1 MTQQKTLKHRVR
13 AHMAKTGERYTTARR
28 QVIAKASPEAP
39 PPAEARPIA
48 TEPGPEPALA
58 PVPDSPFRGERSVSD
73 DALIART
80 GQPWEHWYR
89 LLEAWGAADRPHGEI
104 ARFLNVDHGVDGWWS
119 QEVTVRYEMAIGRR
133 RPGQRADG
141 FELSAS
147 KTVGVPLERLFAAFV
162 DDEQRSAWLEAP
174 LRVRSSN
181 PTANVATARFD
192 WTGGPERVTAW
203 FSPKGGRT
211 TVAIAHQRLPSAEA
225 RDAARAFWRGALAS
239 LARYLK
245 ADGTTAN
252 TTKAGPKP
260 RG

>member
-13 AHMAKTGERYTTARR
+13 ARMAKTGERYTTARR
-28 QVIAKASPEAP
+28 QVLAKSSPETAP
-39 PPAEARPIA
+39 PPDERPAARVPTTPSKA
-48 TEPGPEPALA
+48 A

-73 DALIART
+73 EALVART

-147 KTVGVPLERLFAAFV
+147 KTVDVPVERLFAAFV
-162 DDEQRSAWLEAP
+162 EAGERSAWLDAP
-174 LRVRSSN
+174 LRIRSSN
-181 PTANVATARFD
+181 PTAKVANARFD
-192 WTGGPERVTAW
+192 WAGGPERVVAW
-203 FSPKGGRT
+203 FSPKGDRST
-211 TVAIAHQRLPSAEA
+211 IAIAHQRLPSADA
-225 RDAARAFWRGALAS
+225 RDAARVFWKDALAS
-239 LARYLK
+239 LVRHLEA
-245 ADGTTAN
+245 
-252 TTKAGPKP
+252 
-260 RG
+260 